1 MRNAILRNHLNIRH
15 YSPPLFDTLYNCFLF
30 FFIFLSLRP
39 HVIRNFKPHL
49 TFRFQIAREELI
61 LQVNM
66 APLVPV
72 VVEKPAVEISN
83 SSKNNV
89 TGKNDTSSNETKV
102 TRENVVSRDYLR
114 NRKLFFIKKTTNSCN
129 ETCFDSSSVNR
140 SSSVIFSTKYFVSCN
155 N

>member
-1 MRNAILRNHLNIRH
+1 MRNVILRNHLNIRH
-15 YSPPLFDTLYNCFLF
+15 YSPPLFDTLYNCFAF

-49 TFRFQIAREELI
+49 TFRFQIPREELI

-89 TGKNDTSSNETKV
+89 TAKNDTSSNETKIM
-102 TRENVVSRDYLR
+102 RENVVSRDYLR

-129 ETCFDSSSVNR
+129 ETCFDSSVIR
-140 SSSVIFSTKYFVSCN
+140 SPSVIFSSKYFASSN